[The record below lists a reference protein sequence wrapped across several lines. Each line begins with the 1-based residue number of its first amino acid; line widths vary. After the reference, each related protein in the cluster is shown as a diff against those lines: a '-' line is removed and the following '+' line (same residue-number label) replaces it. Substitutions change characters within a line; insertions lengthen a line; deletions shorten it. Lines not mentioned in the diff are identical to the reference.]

1 MLDPSNLLMSSDR
14 QEFLDTSSNTATDQ
28 QHQQVQQSQRI
39 AMNNNSQNQHQAMF
53 LSSSQASV
61 PQTSNIGIATNQT
74 GTSLSNNNNAS
85 TNDAQQQNL
94 NIANE
99 LKRFQQYHQLS
110 TGSGGGNAL
119 LMPTGSQASSTV
131 PNPAAFLQS
140 MLDQKVQNPRFE
152 EPLRQANAPATQN
165 NMLPVG
171 FLADNRFL
179 MTPNQFGIPNFTQN
193 QSQQA
198 QTGSEM
204 PLPSPH
210 SLFHR
215 DGSRRMRGGVIEP
228 FPEKLHRLL
237 LEVEAAGR
245 GDVISFVV
253 GGRAFI
259 IHKPDKFFKDIVPL
273 YFRQSRLSSFKRQL
287 NLYGFELI
295 NTGPARG
302 GYYHELFVKDHPDM
316 CRRMRRVAIKLVSK
330 SGDQD
335 TEGEKK
341 AQDESTLHN
350 NTSNSGPFS
359 VGAPGGNIEWE
370 SAFCSKS
377 RKKKTVQC
385 HCILIHRVPY
395 KYHWKSALAVISS
408 IDFKLARGKAG
419 HPILIFVFDSL
430 SSNTKYL
437 LGTTSQGL
445 TSGTAKTTKVTF

>member
-1 MLDPSNLLMSSDR
+1 MSSDR

-152 EPLRQANAPATQN
+152 DPLRQANAPATQN

-359 VGAPGGNIEWE
+359 VGAPGGNIE
-370 SAFCSKS
+370 
-377 RKKKTVQC
+377 
-385 HCILIHRVPY
+385 
-395 KYHWKSALAVISS
+395 
-408 IDFKLARGKAG
+408 
-419 HPILIFVFDSL
+419 
-430 SSNTKYL
+430 
-437 LGTTSQGL
+437 
-445 TSGTAKTTKVTF
+445 